1 MKKFTKIFLIIIGTL
16 FVLLGIIGLFVPVM
30 PTTIFL
36 MIAGLCYINSSKRLY
51 ESLIKMRYFGP
62 TIKSYVEYRE
72 VTKEFKISSLLFM
85 YIPSI
90 ITQIFIV
97 KTWIYRVIPL
107 VLIIFLTWHILSLK
121 TVDNETINSRSE
133 QQDSE
138 KKS

>member
-1 MKKFTKIFLIIIGTL
+1 
-16 FVLLGIIGLFVPVM
+16 
-30 PTTIFL
+30 
-36 MIAGLCYINSSKRLY
+36 
-51 ESLIKMRYFGP
+51 
-62 TIKSYVEYRE
+62 
-72 VTKEFKISSLLFM
+72 M

>member
-1 MKKFTKIFLIIIGTL
+1 
-16 FVLLGIIGLFVPVM
+16 
-30 PTTIFL
+30 
-36 MIAGLCYINSSKRLY
+36 
-51 ESLIKMRYFGP
+51 
-62 TIKSYVEYRE
+62 
-72 VTKEFKISSLLFM
+72 M

-121 TVDNETINSRSE
+121 TVDKETINSRSE